1 MKVRIQNFSKIAAL
15 FLCTQLSACAIS
27 KEHFDCPH
35 GKGVGCRS
43 ITEVNHMVNK
53 GQLGGTKTLERPFG
67 GASLAP
73 ALLPEK
79 LYHDVWV
86 DRRPD
91 RIIKIWFA
99 PFQDEKG
106 DLHEASTLH
115 TVLKPGFW
123 QMGAY

>member
-1 MKVRIQNFSKIAAL
+1 MKYRIQNLSKIVAL

-43 ITEVNHMVNK
+43 ITQVNHMVNK
-53 GQLGGTKTLERPFG
+53 GQLGKKPLDEPFQS
-67 GASLAP
+67 ASLPP

-79 LYHDVWV
+79 LYDDVWV

>member
-1 MKVRIQNFSKIAAL
+1 MPSLLKTLLSLV
-15 FLCTQLSACAIS
+15 LCTHLSACAIS

-43 ITEVNHMVNK
+43 ITEVNKMVNK
-53 GQLGGTKTLERPFG
+53 GQLGPTKTPDQPFG
-67 GASLAP
+67 GSVLPA

-79 LYHDVWV
+79 LYQDVWV
-86 DRRPD
+86 NRMPD

-123 QMGAY
+123 QMGA